1 VTRNA
6 TAHAHVLWMDLDGD
20 IYSPEM
26 SLSRATAEMIERD
39 IWNGIYPGVCHA
51 VYSYGTYANGGSY
64 CSEVTQDVAT
74 RLGRMSFAGRRG
86 PAEPARAFLDAMGIA
101 YFDEGRAAP
110 QEWPKHQPF
119 ELQAPNSPG
128 SPVKRSAPQ
137 KRRSRSPSPPELR
150 AQPQFKLPIAGGKD
164 SLSPRLESTVERERS
179 APLSAATESDE
190 DAGVEVLSLK
200 DTRPLAEQ
208 VAAWKGFHQKM
219 REMGVK
225 VAGNP
230 GDELPGEEG
239 DADPARRS
247 AKA

>member
-1 VTRNA
+1 VTGNA

-39 IWNGIYPGVCHA
+39 IWNGTYPGVCHA

-86 PAEPARAFLDAMGIA
+86 PAAPARAFLDAMGIA
-101 YFDEGRAAP
+101 YFDEGRAGS
-110 QEWPKHQPF
+110 QVGPKQQPF
-119 ELQAPNSPG
+119 ELQAPDLPD
-128 SPVKRSAPQ
+128 SPVK
-137 KRRSRSPSPPELR
+137 SPSLPELR

-164 SLSPRLESTVERERS
+164 SQSPRFENERS

-225 VAGNP
+225 AAGDP
-230 GDELPGEEG
+230 GDGLPGEGE
-239 DADPARRS
+239 ADPARRS